1 MPADDMYIIDR
12 RLNPSGK
19 SLANRQRFLRRA
31 KALARGAVRDDSKDR
46 NIGEIDQGGEV
57 LIPVG
62 GVREPKLRRSA
73 TGGVREY
80 VVPGNKEFLEGDEI
94 PKPERGRPEGS
105 PDSDDEDEFRF
116 VLSADEYLDLFLED
130 LELPDLHKRRL
141 ATTSSISWRRAGY
154 SVTGAPANLALART
168 LRNSLSRRIAMRRP
182 KVEEIRRLEQAIKTL
197 ERNGADSEELMRRRE
212 ELAQLVQ
219 RSRRI
224 PYIDP
229 LDLRYRQFQPQPN
242 PVAQAVMFCLM
253 DVSGS
258 MTEHMKDLAKRFFA
272 LLYVFLKRRYQH
284 VDIVFIRHTHEA
296 SEVDEQTFFYS
307 TATGGTVV
315 STAFQEMARIAE
327 VRYSSNDWNI
337 YAAQASDGDNT
348 SSDNQTT
355 ATLLKHAILPLCQYF
370 AYLEVAEEE
379 HQADFVPHR
388 SNLWRTY
395 ESLQGE
401 DVRFAMREVRQR
413 GDIYPVFRELFQR
426 QPEAK
431 RSAEW

>member
-1 MPADDMYIIDR
+1 
-12 RLNPSGK
+12 
-19 SLANRQRFLRRA
+19 
-31 KALARGAVRDDSKDR
+31 
-46 NIGEIDQGGEV
+46 
-57 LIPVG
+57 
-62 GVREPKLRRSA
+62 
-73 TGGVREY
+73 
-80 VVPGNKEFLEGDEI
+80 
-94 PKPERGRPEGS
+94 
-105 PDSDDEDEFRF
+105 
-116 VLSADEYLDLFLED
+116 
-130 LELPDLHKRRL
+130 
-141 ATTSSISWRRAGY
+141 
-154 SVTGAPANLALART
+154 
-168 LRNSLSRRIAMRRP
+168 MRRP

-315 STAFQEMARIAE
+315 ST
-327 VRYSSNDWNI
+327 
-337 YAAQASDGDNT
+337 G
-348 SSDNQTT
+348 
-355 ATLLKHAILPLCQYF
+355 
-370 AYLEVAEEE
+370 LE
-379 HQADFVPHR
+379 HSRGPGFGR
-388 SNLWRTY
+388 
-395 ESLQGE
+395 
-401 DVRFAMREVRQR
+401 RQHLER
-413 GDIYPVFRELFQR
+413 
-426 QPEAK
+426 
-431 RSAEW
+431 

>member
-1 MPADDMYIIDR
+1 MYIIDR

-31 KALARGAVRDDSKDR
+31 KALVRGAVRDDSKDR
-46 NIGEIDQGGEV
+46 NIKEIDQGGEIS
-57 LIPVG
+57 IPLG
-62 GVREPKLRRSA
+62 GVREPRLRRSA
-73 TGGVREY
+73 AGGAREY

-94 PKPERGRPEGS
+94 PKPRGGRGGGSEGS
-105 PDSDDEDEFRF
+105 PDGEGEDEFRF
-116 VLSADEYLDLFLED
+116 ALSADEYLDLFLED

-141 ATTSSISWRRAGY
+141 ATTSSVSWRKAGY
-154 SVTGAPANLALART
+154 SVSGSPANLALTRT
-168 LRNSLSRRIAMRRP
+168 LRNSLSRRIALRRP
-182 KVEEIRRLEQAIKTL
+182 NAEEIRRREESIEAL
-197 ERNGADSEELMRRRE
+197 ERDGGDPKELARLRE
-212 ELAQLVQ
+212 ELARLTQ

-229 LDLRYRQFQPQPN
+229 LDLRYRQFQPHPT

-272 LLYVFLKRRYQH
+272 LLYIFLKRRYRH
-284 VDIVFIRHTHEA
+284 VEIVFIRHTHEA
-296 SEVDEQTFFYS
+296 AEVDEETFFYS
-307 TATGGTVV
+307 VATGGTVV

-327 VRYSSNDWNI
+327 ARYPASDWNI

-348 SSDNQTT
+348 SSDNETT
-355 ATLLKHAILPLCQYF
+355 ASLLKGTILPLCQYF

-379 HQADFVPHR
+379 HQAGFVRHR
-388 SNLWRTY
+388 SDLWRTY

-413 GDIYPVFRELFQR
+413 SDIYPVFRELFQR
-426 QPEAK
+426 KPEAA
-431 RSAEW
+431 RAEW